1 MSNLNKYRPTQS
13 DKRRIQPK
21 VVNDTQVVKNLVL
34 SAKEGNGLPQH
45 PNTKTTSGSNNNK
58 NNNKFPGVKNPC
70 SLTLSISMISVHQ

>member
-34 SAKEGNGLPQH
+34 SAKEGNAHTHIHTAIPTQ
-45 PNTKTTSGSNNNK
+45 PAVATTTTTTI
-58 NNNKFPGVKNPC
+58 KF
-70 SLTLSISMISVHQ
+70 Q